1 MAGHNEASSV
11 FEAKTATRKE
21 DRRGFAM
28 PGLQVASVVDESV
41 KLAVPVANNNKRSCN
56 ARSAMSTYCLLLLHR
71 YIICSSMHGN

>member
-41 KLAVPVANNNKRSCN
+41 KLA
-56 ARSAMSTYCLLLLHR
+56 MQGLL
-71 YIICSSMHGN
+71 